1 LVKSGPSST
10 QAQLRNVS
18 ALAILSAVLAGAS
31 IGIFFQDD
39 PISTL
44 AGVLC
49 LLWLPYAAIPL
60 SFRAG
65 ATDLGIV
72 LAIIIAT
79 VVLLLSPVVAFYLL
93 ASLLG
98 VVAIPLPLCLIGLVL
113 VPIHGARF
121 VASSRVL
128 RARRKADAHA

>member
-1 LVKSGPSST
+1 VK
-10 QAQLRNVS
+10 RVS
-18 ALAILSAVLAGAS
+18 ALALVSAVVLGAS

-49 LLWLPYAAIPL
+49 LLWLPYAAILL

-65 ATDLGIV
+65 ATDLGIF

-79 VVLLLSPVVAFYLL
+79 MVLLLSPVVAFYLM
-93 ASLLG
+93 AALLG
-98 VVAIPLPLCLIGLVL
+98 AVAIPLPLCLIGVAL
-113 VPIHGARF
+113 VPVHGALL
-121 VASSRVL
+121 VASFRVR
-128 RARRKADAHA
+128 RARRRADAPA

>member
-1 LVKSGPSST
+1 MTGGPSST

-18 ALAILSAVLAGAS
+18 ALAVVSAVLTGAS
-31 IGIFFQDD
+31 VGIFFEDD

-60 SFRAG
+60 AFRAG

-72 LAIIIAT
+72 LAIIVAT

-93 ASLLG
+93 AALLG
-98 VVAIPLPLCLIGLVL
+98 VVAIPLPLCLIGLAL
-113 VPIHGARF
+113 VPIHGALF
-121 VASSRVL
+121 LASSRVL
-128 RARRKADAHA
+128 RARRKADAPA

>member
-1 LVKSGPSST
+1 MPLRLAGST
-10 QAQLRNVS
+10 QAQIRNVS
-18 ALAILSAVLAGAS
+18 ALALVSAVLLGAS

-49 LLWLPYAAIPL
+49 LLWLPYAAILL

-65 ATDLGIV
+65 ATDLGLV
-72 LAIIIAT
+72 LAIVIAT
-79 VVLLLSPVVAFYLL
+79 VVLLLSPVVA
-93 ASLLG
+93 
-98 VVAIPLPLCLIGLVL
+98 VAIPLPLCLISVAL
-113 VPIHGARF
+113 VPVHGALL

-128 RARRKADAHA
+128 RARRRADAPA

>member
-1 LVKSGPSST
+1 MTSGPSSA

-18 ALAILSAVLAGAS
+18 ALALVSAVLLGAS
-31 IGIFFQDD
+31 IGVFFQDD

-60 SFRAG
+60 AFRAG

-72 LAIIIAT
+72 LAIIMAT

-93 ASLLG
+93 AALLG
-98 VVAIPLPLCLIGLVL
+98 VVAIPLPLCLTGLAL
-113 VPIHGARF
+113 VPTHGALLL
-121 VASSRVL
+121 ASSRVL
-128 RARRKADAHA
+128 RARRKADAPA

>member
-1 LVKSGPSST
+1 MTSGPSST
-10 QAQLRNVS
+10 QAQLRNISV
-18 ALAILSAVLAGAS
+18 LAIVSAVLLGAS

-39 PISTL
+39 PMSTL

-60 SFRAG
+60 AFGAG

-72 LAIIIAT
+72 LAIIMAT

-93 ASLLG
+93 AALLG
-98 VVAIPLPLCLIGLVL
+98 VVAIPLPLCLVGLAL
-113 VPIHGARF
+113 VPIHGALF
-121 VASSRVL
+121 LASSRVL
-128 RARRKADAHA
+128 RARRKADAPA

>member
-1 LVKSGPSST
+1 MKSVPSST
-10 QAQLRNVS
+10 QPQLRNVS
-18 ALAILSAVLAGAS
+18 ALAIVSAVLMGAS

-44 AGVLC
+44 AWVLC

-65 ATDLGIV
+65 ATDVGIV

-93 ASLLG
+93 AALLG
-98 VVAIPLPLCLIGLVL
+98 VVAIPLPLCLTGLAL
-113 VPIHGARF
+113 VPVHGALF
-121 VASSRVL
+121 LASSRVL
-128 RARRKADAHA
+128 RARRKADAPA

>member
-1 LVKSGPSST
+1 MTSGPSST

-18 ALAILSAVLAGAS
+18 ALAIVSAVFMGAS
-31 IGIFFQDD
+31 VGVFFQDE

-44 AGVLC
+44 AGVLG

-72 LAIIIAT
+72 LAIIMGT

-93 ASLLG
+93 AALLG
-98 VVAIPLPLCLIGLVL
+98 VVAIPLPLCLIGVAL
-113 VPIHGARF
+113 VPIHGALF

-128 RARRKADAHA
+128 RARRKADAPA